1 MLDKGEE
8 GWLKGELDGK
18 EGVFPDNFVELIP
31 LYEPSCMCVCVVR
44 VWWGCGEGVV
54 RVWCRCGV
62 VW

>member
-31 LYEPSCMCVCVVR
+31 LYEPSCMCVCVVGCVVR

-54 RVWCRCGV
+54 RV
-62 VW
+62 

>member
-54 RVWCRCGV
+54 RVW
-62 VW
+62 